1 MPWPNSRNSSAAWR
15 RPEMTGLHEDVGE
28 GIIAIDTEYVRPRM
42 DASHLIIDEGRAAF
56 VDVGTH
62 FSVPNLL
69 STLAARGL
77 DVEAVDYILLTH
89 IHLDHA
95 GGAGRLA
102 AALPRA
108 RVLAHP
114 RGVPHLVDPTLLVA
128 ATKSVY
134 GEARFAAEYG
144 EITAI
149 PGERVGA
156 AEEGQRIALGRRTLE
171 FLHTPGH
178 ALHHLAIV
186 DRDSAEVFTGDT
198 FGVSYRE
205 FDTAAGAFILPTT
218 TPTQFDPRQ
227 LHASIDRIL
236 GLKARSAYLTHYSR
250 VRDLDKLGLDLHAD
264 IDAFVAIAR
273 AVAQAPNRVELMQPR
288 LFEHLLARL
297 AAHGHAGGVAEAHA
311 LLDGDIALNA
321 AGLHAWLS
329 RSAA

>member
-1 MPWPNSRNSSAAWR
+1 MKAVYER
-15 RPEMTGLHEDVGE
+15 VGD

-56 VDVGTH
+56 IDVGTY

-69 STLAARGL
+69 SALAAQGL
-77 DVEAVDYILLTH
+77 DVDAVDYILLTH

-102 AALPRA
+102 AALPQA
-108 RVLAHP
+108 RVLVHP
-114 RGVPHLVDPTLLVA
+114 RGVPHIVDPTTLIA
-128 ATKSVY
+128 ATTAVY
-134 GEARFAAEYG
+134 GEARYAREYG
-144 EITAI
+144 EISGI
-149 PGERVGA
+149 PAARVSA
-156 AEEGQRIALGRRTLE
+156 VEDGQRIAVGRRTLE

-178 ALHHLAIV
+178 ALHHVAIV

-205 FDTAAGAFILPTT
+205 FDTAAGEFIMPTT
-218 TPTQFDPRQ
+218 TPTQFDPLQ

-236 GLKARSAYLTHYSR
+236 GLKLRTAYLTHYSR
-250 VRDLDKLGLDLHAD
+250 VRHLDKLGLDLHAD

-273 AVAQAPNRVELMQPR
+273 SVAEAPNRVELMQRR
-288 LFEHLLARL
+288 LFDHLLARL
-297 AAHGHAGGVAEAHA
+297 EIHGYAGGSGLAHA
-311 LLDGDIALNA
+311 LLDDDITLNA

-329 RSAA
+329 RRNA